1 MFSRFLMTASA
12 VLMGLAGIALTF
24 APELLAGLF
33 DVSAEPA
40 VLLIGQVLGAL
51 YFALAMLNWMLKDS
65 VIGGIYNRP
74 ALVTNL
80 SCDRWAGPPALCRR
94 WTCCGHLVGSGG
106 SVCIVWHWFCCAVVS
121 PSLTENCGTI
131 GCTMSSAVYYLGLR
145 LRA

>member
-80 SCDRWAGPPALCRR
+80 SHFVIAGLALLRHVADGHAAGILWAVA
-94 WTCCGHLVGSGG
+94 
-106 SVCIVWHWFCCAVVS
+106 
-121 PSLTENCGTI
+121 
-131 GCTMSSAVYYLGLR
+131 AVYALFGIGFGVLLFR
-145 LRA
+145 HPSQKTAAQ

>member
-1 MFSRFLMTASA
+1 MLSRLLMTASA

-80 SCDRWAGPPALCRR
+80 SHFVIAGLAILRYVSAVNASTVL
-94 WTCCGHLVGSGG
+94 W
-106 SVCIVWHWFCCAVVS
+106 AVVAIYALFGIGFGVLLFRH
-121 PSLTENCGTI
+121 PSQKT
-131 GCTMSSAVYYLGLR
+131 A
-145 LRA
+145 AQ